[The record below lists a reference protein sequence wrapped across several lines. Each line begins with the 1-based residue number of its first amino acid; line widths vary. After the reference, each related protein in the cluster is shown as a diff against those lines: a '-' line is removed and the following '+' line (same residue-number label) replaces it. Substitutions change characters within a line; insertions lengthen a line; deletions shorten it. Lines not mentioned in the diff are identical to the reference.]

1 MGNLWKSILHIFC
14 IALFAVA
21 MLTAVRL
28 IGYGNQTA
36 DNSNLPDI
44 ARNFQ
49 VSDVLQGH
57 QGAGTLQS
65 SQNPGATGNS
75 QAAGKTATTLSGT
88 LLMAGSTS
96 MEKYANALAESFM
109 EKYPHV
115 RVTSEFVGSGAGIEA
130 VATGSADIGNSSRN
144 LVDEEK
150 TRGAVENIVA
160 LDGIA
165 VCVDPE
171 NTVTNL
177 TRQQLSD
184 IYTGSV
190 TNWSEL
196 GGLDIPVVVVGRESG
211 SGTRNAFEEILD
223 LENVCKY
230 ANELDSTGAVKAK
243 IAVTPGAIGYV
254 SLDVVDDSVTVLALE
269 GVDPT
274 KENIREGSYFLRR
287 PFVMATK
294 GAISEQRE
302 LIQAWF
308 GYVYSEEGQEIAS
321 QVGLV
326 TVR

>member
-1 MGNLWKSILHIFC
+1 MGNLWKSILHIFY
-14 IALFAVA
+14 IALFAMA
-21 MLTAVRL
+21 MLTVVRL
-28 IGYGNQTA
+28 IGCGNQAA
-36 DNSNLPDI
+36 DNSGLPDI
-44 ARNFQ
+44 VQ
-49 VSDVLQGH
+49 
-57 QGAGTLQS
+57 
-65 SQNPGATGNS
+65 NS
-75 QAAGKTATTLSGT
+75 QAAENTATALSGA

-130 VATGSADIGNSSRN
+130 VTTGSADIGNSSRY
-144 LVDEEK
+144 LADGEK
-150 TRGAVENIVA
+150 TKGAVENIVA
-160 LDGIA
+160 LDGIV
-165 VCVDPE
+165 VCVDPA

-184 IYTGSV
+184 IYTGAV

-211 SGTRNAFEEILD
+211 SGTRSAFEEILG
-223 LENVCKY
+223 LEDMCEY

-254 SLDVVDDSVTVLALE
+254 SLDVVDDAVTVLALE

-274 KENIREGSYFLRR
+274 EENIREGSYFLRR

-302 LIQAWF
+302 LIQVWF

-321 QVGLV
+321 KAGLV
-326 TVR
+326 TIR